1 MNNILVTGGA
11 GFIGSFL
18 SEKLIEQGKRVTI
31 LDNLSTGSRNNIS
44 LLSDN
49 GQAECVVGSILD
61 ELLLEN
67 LIKKADA
74 VFHMAAAVG
83 VKYVVENP
91 VLAISTNSRGTENVL
106 RLCASADKK
115 LFVSSSSEVYGRSSD
130 LPFRENGELVFGP
143 TEISRWSYACSKAMD
158 EFMSMAFFKEDGLD
172 VRVGRLFNICG
183 PRQTGAYGMV
193 IPRFIT
199 QALTGKPITVYGDGT
214 QKRSFTFVRDA
225 VSYVISL
232 TESEQTRGEI
242 YNIGSGNNISIYEL
256 AVKVKEMTG
265 SRSEIVFVPYED
277 TYEKGF
283 EDIEDRIPDTSK
295 LKSVCPDIDVLSL
308 DEILK
313 TTIEYHRGT
322 L

>member
-1 MNNILVTGGA
+1 MNDILVTGGA

-18 SEKLIEQGKRVTI
+18 SETLIKQGNRVTI
-31 LDNLSTGSRNNIS
+31 LDNLSTGSRKN
-44 LLSDN
+44 LAFLSDN
-49 GQAECVVGSILD
+49 ERAECVVGSILD
-61 ELLLEN
+61 EMLLEN
-67 LIKKADA
+67 LIKKADT

-106 RLCASADKK
+106 RLCASGNKR
-115 LFVSSSSEVYGRSSD
+115 LFVSSSSEVYGRSRD

-143 TEISRWSYACSKAMD
+143 TQVSRWSYACSKAMD

-193 IPRFIT
+193 IPRFIR
-199 QALTGKPITVYGDGT
+199 QALSGEPITVYGDGT
-214 QKRSFTFVRDA
+214 QKRSFTFVQDA
-225 VSYVISL
+225 VSYIISL
-232 TESEQTRGEI
+232 TEAEQTMGEI
-242 YNIGSGNNISIYEL
+242 YNIGSGNNISIHEL
-256 AVKVKEMTG
+256 AVKIKEMTE
-265 SRSEIVFVPYED
+265 SSSEIVFLPYEE

-295 LKSVCPDIDVLSL
+295 LKSVCPDINVLSL
-308 DEILK
+308 DEILG